1 MFVFVIML
9 LFIII
14 VLFFEIKFLFL
25 KFSYLFKEN
34 NKKFVSKLLYWKI
47 MNVM

>member
-1 MFVFVIML
+1 MFVFVRML

-14 VLFFEIKFLFL
+14 VLFFEIKFLFF